1 MTNETSEGKSL
12 KLTKLLGIFKVPSR
26 YEMLFGGIQL
36 NYKLIT
42 KNGSS
47 VDEAILQ
54 TIQVVTTPFIFE
66 NIVFFF
72 FRVTDSAEL

>member
-1 MTNETSEGKSL
+1 
-12 KLTKLLGIFKVPSR
+12 
-26 YEMLFGGIQL
+26 MLFGGIQL

-66 NIVFFF
+66 NIVCFF
-72 FRVTDSAEL
+72 FRVTDSAELWTEQLECSLMVLTVEWRPWNS

>member
-1 MTNETSEGKSL
+1 M
-12 KLTKLLGIFKVPSR
+12 PSR

-66 NIVFFF
+66 NIGFFF